1 MYSNQMYI
9 IVILSCLCAIH
20 TNSEPILSISSNRL
34 ENSGQAELRW
44 PSQTG
49 KTYAIK
55 ESTDL
60 NDSAGFTILSSGQ
73 QATPPTN
80 IWWVDRADASSRFF
94 TLDSTR
100 DSIATPT
107 NLVNNTTF
115 NNGLTYWN
123 TFISGSANG
132 DFSIVDGELVANIID
147 GGSTPAQVL
156 VNQLNIPL
164 VQGKAYTLRFDAR
177 GNAARTIKVNI
188 EYGTE
193 TNTVISQNNNFAIN
207 EVMTT
212 YSINFTMPDPDVTSG
227 KLKFFLGNNNDTV
240 YLDKIE
246 LWDAPVTALRNRAI
260 QLNERMHRGNNF
272 MAAKAIQGNG
282 AKEDYELL
290 NANGFHHCR
299 IGYKMDEKSGSA
311 PDYTIPQLDMQ
322 RLQDMVDWCL
332 EEGLI
337 AIIDPVHNWA
347 NNSDPLLKFSASEN
361 DFAQLEKIWLQI
373 AIHFANY
380 DLEQVVF
387 EIMNEPHAG
396 TDVSRIISTALASIR
411 NITGNEER
419 IVIVSGDGFSTRQ
432 ALIDAFNNDE
442 IPANDNHLIGT
453 FHYYDPFTF
462 TKQGAGGDWLPNIS
476 WGSESEFA
484 QVATDFNEVVAAN
497 NTWAN
502 RNNTTPIPLYL
513 GEFGVDNEADNWN
526 NDRTRWLSWIRMQA
540 EARNISWA
548 HWNMYQNSNNNKG
561 MGPWIEEKTNPSLRS
576 FDSDPVEALVGHY
589 EFEDGTQGGGVRTA
603 ATVPGF
609 KGNGYKTFPET
620 TGNNVWVRV
629 DSIYIPKDDT
639 YAVYIHYASETERT
653 LRLVARN
660 DASVTT
666 HIITEQLFP
675 ATGGADTWA
684 TQIVNVIFE
693 AGDAADFK
701 IVADAVPGVDLDWLR
716 ITLP

>member
-1 MYSNQMYI
+1 MHSNLLYI
-9 IVILSCLCAIH
+9 ITTLSCFCAISA
-20 TNSEPILSISSNRL
+20 NSEPSLSIRSERT
-34 ENSGQAELRW
+34 ENPGQAELRW

-60 NDSAGFTILSSGQ
+60 NDSVGFTTLSSGQ

-94 TLDSTR
+94 TLDTTS

-107 NLVNNTTF
+107 NLLSNTTF
-115 NNGLTYWN
+115 NDGLTHWN
-123 TFISGSANG
+123 TSISGSANG
-132 DFSIVDGELVANIID
+132 DFSVAGGELVANIID
-147 GGSTPAQVL
+147 GGTSPAQVL

-164 VQGKAYTLRFDAR
+164 VQGKEYTLRFDAR

-188 EYGTE
+188 EYGTD

-207 EVMTT
+207 EAMTT
-212 YSINFTMPDPDVTSG
+212 YSISFTMPDADVTNG
-227 KLKFFLGNNNDTV
+227 KVKFFLGNNNDTV
-240 YLDKIE
+240 YFDKIE
-246 LWDAPVTALRNRAI
+246 LWDAPVTALRNRALR
-260 QLNERMHRGNNF
+260 LNERMHRGNNF

-282 AKEDYELL
+282 AKEDYQLL
-290 NANGFHHCR
+290 NTNGFHHCR
-299 IGYKMDEKSGSA
+299 IGYKMDEKTGGA
-311 PDYTIPQLDMQ
+311 PDYTIPILDMQ

-347 NNSDPLLKFSASEN
+347 NNSNLLTKFSASEN
-361 DFAQLEKIWLQI
+361 NFAELEKIWQQI
-373 AIHFANY
+373 AIHFASY
-380 DLEQVVF
+380 DLEQVIF
-387 EIMNEPHAG
+387 EIMNEPHAD

-476 WGSESEFA
+476 WGTEAEFA

-513 GEFGVDNEADNWN
+513 GEFGVDNEADDWN
-526 NDRTRWLSWIRMQA
+526 NDRKRWLSWIRMQA
-540 EARNISWA
+540 EAHDISWA
-548 HWNMYQNSNNNKG
+548 HWNMYQNLNNNKG
-561 MGPWIEEKTNPSLRS
+561 MGPWVEEKTNPSLRS
-576 FDSDPVEALVGHY
+576 FDPDPVEALVGHY
-589 EFEDGTQGGGVRTA
+589 EFEEGTQGGGVRTA
-603 ATVPGF
+603 TTVPGF
-609 KGNGYKTFPET
+609 KGSGYKTYPEA
-620 TGNNVWVRV
+620 TGNNVWARV

-639 YAVYIHYASETERT
+639 YAVHIHYASATERT

-660 DASVTT
+660 DALVTT
-666 HIITEQLFP
+666 HTITEQLFP

-693 AGDAADFK
+693 AGDAADLK